1 MAKENPPFRN
11 LAAVRGAGAR
21 ARPRTG
27 LPPRAFPGPGRTG
40 PARHPRRRPPPG
52 FSVRGRQKHLSRD
65 ITDQY
70 GVC

>member
-27 LPPRAFPGPGRTG
+27 PPPRAFPAPAGPVRPGTPG
-40 PARHPRRRPPPG
+40 GARPRDFP
-52 FSVRGRQKHLSRD
+52 
-65 ITDQY
+65 
-70 GVC
+70 